1 LTRAFPGRTILELA
15 HMMFRGGRVLVL
27 LCFVAASR
35 AATAQPA
42 ALPDVLQRAGASVVS
57 FQHQLAGIVAEERYV
72 QDAFVPPQKPLLFSR
87 TEHRKSLPSKGRF
100 WIEPDTGRV
109 LMSELIL
116 SATKDGSTSHTSR
129 ASPRMAAFASS
140 RSTPTKHS

>member
-1 LTRAFPGRTILELA
+1 
-15 HMMFRGGRVLVL
+15 MMFRGGRVLVL

-35 AATAQPA
+35 AATAQPP
-42 ALPDVLQRAGASVVS
+42 ALPDVLQRAGAYVVS

-72 QDAFVPPQKPLLFSR
+72 QDAFVPPQK
-87 TEHRKSLPSKGRF
+87 
-100 WIEPDTGRV
+100 
-109 LMSELIL
+109 
-116 SATKDGSTSHTSR
+116 SR